1 MYKYIRVCSGYLMQ
15 RIQCSFMA
23 EDTGK
28 KSSHLA
34 HVINVLL
41 SGNLQLHM
49 LYFHQLIH
57 TLVSVCICVY
67 VLISFHS
74 FRSWSGL
81 LFTFSNVCV
90 CECGEDATSRSSYI
104 KCTPTF
110 MWVKIRIHRLKSDS
124 FPSLEKCSFNSAL
137 RLLHFAKFNHY
148 LNRFVLHFI
157 FGRYIFSQLLII
169 YKICRR

>member
-1 MYKYIRVCSGYLMQ
+1 MSLMSCCLG
-15 RIQCSFMA
+15 IYSCTCCTFTSSF
-23 EDTGK
+23 T
-28 KSSHLA
+28 HLF
-34 HVINVLL
+34 L
-41 SGNLQLHM
+41 
-49 LYFHQLIH
+49 
-57 TLVSVCICVY
+57 CVY

-157 FGRYIFSQLLII
+157 FGRYIFS
-169 YKICRR
+169 